1 MADIP
6 GKIEDFLVEGNW
18 VFKKRDEKTWTI
30 NDEFEGIENLVIF
43 FDDPLIIFRLKL
55 MEIPSVKKEE
65 FFETLL
71 RLNAESLVHGAYAL
85 EGNNVILVDTLECE
99 NLDLNE
105 FQASIDAIYMALASD
120 YNTLKE
126 YQK

>member
-1 MADIP
+1 
-6 GKIEDFLVEGNW
+6 
-18 VFKKRDEKTWTI
+18 
-30 NDEFEGIENLVIF
+30 
-43 FDDPLIIFRLKL
+43 

-126 YQK
+126 YQKQIF